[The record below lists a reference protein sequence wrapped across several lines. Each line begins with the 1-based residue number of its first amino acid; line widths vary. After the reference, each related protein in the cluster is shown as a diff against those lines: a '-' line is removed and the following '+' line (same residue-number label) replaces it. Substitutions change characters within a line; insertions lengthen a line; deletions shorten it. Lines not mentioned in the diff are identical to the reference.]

1 MVTVKVN
8 GQLAIRTIHGVNGDF
23 SVGRL
28 VTDIGEFVVK
38 DVELDQYKEGK
49 YDGEFVIR
57 RISPYS
63 YNSNGRFVIEVRA
76 LLGGMVLSGIDALTQ
91 SDANAMVTH
100 EVDPADE
107 ETPKQSPLV
116 ATGNPLQDTAPFG
129 EDVPV
134 KPKRVNKPA
143 TQAFSEQPSDEDL
156 FGIIWP
162 LGEVVKLDATVNRK
176 VYRQQIARLNELGY
190 TFDEKSQLW
199 NMVKH

>member
-1 MVTVKVN
+1 MIKVN

-23 SVGRL
+23 NVGRL
-28 VTDIGEFVVK
+28 VTDIGDFVVK
-38 DVELDQYKEGK
+38 DAELEQYKEGK
-49 YDGEFVIR
+49 YDGEFDIA

-63 YNSNGRFVIEVRA
+63 YNSNGRFVVEVRA
-76 LLGGMVLSGIDALTQ
+76 LLGGMVLSGIDTLTQ
-91 SDANAMVTH
+91 SDANAMATH
-100 EVDPADE
+100 EVDPAE
-107 ETPKQSPLV
+107 EEASKQTPLV
-116 ATGNPLQDTAPFG
+116 TSGNPLQDTTPFG

-134 KPKRVNKPA
+134 KPKRTNKPS
-143 TQAFSEQPSDEDL
+143 TQASSEQLSDEDL

-176 VYRQQIARLNELGY
+176 IYRQQIARLNELGY

>member
-1 MVTVKVN
+1 MIKVN

-23 SVGRL
+23 NVGRL
-28 VTDIGEFVVK
+28 VTDIGDFVVK
-38 DVELDQYKEGK
+38 DAELEQYKEGK
-49 YDGEFVIR
+49 YDGEFDIT

-63 YNSNGRFVIEVRA
+63 YNSNGRFVVEVRA

-91 SDANAMVTH
+91 SDANAMATH
-100 EVDPADE
+100 EVDPAE
-107 ETPKQSPLV
+107 EEVPKHTPLV
-116 ATGNPLQDTAPFG
+116 TSGNPLEDTTPFG

-134 KPKRVNKPA
+134 KPKRTNKVD
-143 TQAFSEQPSDEDL
+143 THSSIEQPTDENL

-176 VYRQQIARLNELGY
+176 TYRQQIARLNELGY
-190 TFDEKSQLW
+190 RFDEKTQLW